1 MADLQTR
8 VNTFIKRHLNTPVE
22 NPNLDTLDQYISAL
36 QLCQAD
42 KQFLDGQLQILTKEN
57 KKMKDQLD
65 SNKSSQEDI
74 DLLQSKI
81 QELEDAN
88 TALNGE
94 VSRLVKI
101 EASAVPSREN
111 EEPSRENEERIVELE
126 GFLSEKTS
134 EVEYFQEACGEFEG
148 KMQEVQNENYQLR
161 HQYSQLQ
168 NALQQTQNYYTSLL
182 QSSNISSAAIEN
194 QNKLHNLSLMLT
206 EKSEEC
212 LRLQSHCDELNA
224 RLVTVQN
231 DTSDMALVRE
241 ECKQLKAMLME
252 KEQTSRVD
260 DTISMLQQENKQLKI
275 LIADHESEMQNL
287 QKLNLEKENDL
298 SDMTLLREE
307 CKQLKQMLIEGS
319 SSQDDK
325 LKLLEERCQYLEQL
339 LQEKDSQIITVQN
352 ENSDL
357 QLIKEE
363 CKQLKLMLINRDESH
378 QVKNQEDFNVE
389 NEKFVKVENLL
400 SMKDADLQNK
410 SLQLQ
415 SVQQELENLRE
426 NVNSFSTSDVT
437 VQSYNENSF
446 LAQVQ
451 QLEELIRE
459 KDNAIT
465 QKDAT
470 IIDLQNSA
478 SDMNLLHDEC
488 RALKQM
494 LMEKEQM
501 FIELQDD
508 IDNAN
513 DVIQQKNEELKSIQ
527 REKDQ
532 IGTKLS
538 EANDRILK
546 QKQEYE
552 MLAEELNQSMAQEEN
567 IHMLQTEYRNVEE
580 RFKESEQELENTRE
594 RLFQAE
600 THCSRL
606 QTYEEQFNELKLAFK
621 EKDEELNS
629 LKLQSSEITI
639 LESETVSLLQQ
650 ELNQLKTLVYEKE
663 QEHLQMDAVLTKKNN
678 ELQHI
683 YINFNEMQQKLSSL
697 GNQNS
702 ENVEK
707 VENLA
712 SENKRLVELL
722 TEKRNT
728 VDKLSFDMKEL
739 TSNLE
744 ISRSEYHQIAN
755 KLEQKTERLEEVL
768 HSLEEKNIHINEL
781 ERKINEASIFI
792 VEKEAMIDSLEN
804 KIDSQLHLQENMKAE
819 LQKKLAEIKTLE
831 EKIIGKE
838 GEMKQLQ
845 VRFEDERMQLDQVLS
860 KVQDGMTSEGVSE
873 CDNCNALRN
882 EMSVVETLVRNLV
895 QNFTSDLGN
904 DLMKNLNLLE
914 QNITL
919 MLKNSEEM
927 QFTLKGNKEVLKQ
940 LNIDKEKSRDRIG
953 LIVNEND
960 NLKTQNDSLKNEK
973 MICIKENENL
983 QLAIKELNEIN
994 KILKSEHDSERVM
1007 ILDEKEQLEFKIK
1020 DLESQIFE
1028 YREMEEAYLS
1038 KCQEVNRL
1046 NEQLNL
1052 LNSERNRILFSQE
1065 ENANSF
1071 LKEECRKLQIE
1082 LEKSSQKYLQK
1093 TKESD
1098 KFKRENLKLEEQV
1111 HGLQVKNKELKSL
1124 EEKLQ
1129 MLHVLQ
1135 ANMNEKSAQIDHLKS
1150 LLEDEQTK
1158 VSMYQKDK
1166 NAMEVLLQQSEQ
1178 LRADLRDLQL
1188 RNTQLSQLVQEKD
1201 VLLKHQEV
1209 TTREVEAKTSRE
1221 LERLRHHLMTV
1232 SYEQINL
1239 LFV

>member
-1 MADLQTR
+1 M
-8 VNTFIKRHLNTPVE
+8 
-22 NPNLDTLDQYISAL
+22 LDQYISAL

-42 KQFLDGQLQILTKEN
+42 KQFLDGQLKILTKEN
-57 KKMKDQLD
+57 EKMKDQLD

-74 DLLQSKI
+74 NLLQSKI

-88 TALNGE
+88 TALNVE
-94 VSRLVKI
+94 VSRLFKL
-101 EASAVPSREN
+101 ETSAVPSN
-111 EEPSRENEERIVELE
+111 ENEERIVELE
-126 GFLSEKTS
+126 GLLSEKTS
-134 EVEYFQEACGEFEG
+134 EAEYFQEACGEFEG
-148 KMQEVQNENYQLR
+148 KIQEVQNENYQLR

-182 QSSNISSAAIEN
+182 QSSNISNAAIEN

-252 KEQTSRVD
+252 KEQASRVD

-275 LIADHESEMQNL
+275 LITDHENEMQNL
-287 QKLNLEKENDL
+287 QKLNLERENDL
-298 SDMTLLREE
+298 SDMVLLREE

-319 SSQDDK
+319 SSQGDN
-325 LKLLEERCQYLEQL
+325 LKLLEERCQYLEKL
-339 LQEKDSQIITVQN
+339 LQEKDSEIITVQN

-363 CKQLKLMLINRDESH
+363 CKQLKQMLIDRDESQ

-389 NEKFVKVENLL
+389 NGKLVDVENLL
-400 SMKDADLQNK
+400 IVKDAELQNK
-410 SLQLQ
+410 NFQLQ
-415 SVQQELENLRE
+415 SVQQELEDLRE
-426 NVNSFSTSDVT
+426 SVSSFSTSDVM

-465 QKDAT
+465 QKDAI

-488 RALKQM
+488 RALKRM
-494 LMEKEQM
+494 LTEKEQM
-501 FIELQDD
+501 FVELQDD
-508 IDNAN
+508 VDNAN
-513 DVIQQKNEELKSIQ
+513 DVIQQKNEELKRIQ

-538 EANDRILK
+538 EANDKIIN

-594 RLFQAE
+594 KLFQAE

-606 QTYEEQFNELKLAFK
+606 QTYEEQFNELRLAFK
-621 EKDEELNS
+621 EKDEELSS
-629 LKLQSSEITI
+629 LKLQSSENTI

-678 ELQHI
+678 ELQRI
-683 YINFNEMQQKLSSL
+683 YVNFNEVQQKLNSL

-702 ENVEK
+702 EKVEK
-707 VENLA
+707 VENLT

-728 VDKLSFDMKEL
+728 IDRLSFDKKEL

-744 ISRSEYHQIAN
+744 ISRTEYHQIAN
-755 KLEQKTERLEEVL
+755 KLEQKTQQLEEVM
-768 HSLEEKNIHINEL
+768 HSLEEKNNHINEL
-781 ERKINEASIFI
+781 ERKINEASILI
-792 VEKEAMIDSLEN
+792 AEKEALIDSLEN
-804 KIDSQLHLQENMKAE
+804 KIDSQLHLQESMKIE
-819 LQKKLAEIKTLE
+819 LQKKLAEVKTLE

-845 VRFEDERMQLDQVLS
+845 VRFEDERMQLDQVCS
-860 KVQDGMTSEGVSE
+860 KVQNDITSEGVSE
-873 CDNCNALRN
+873 CVSCNALKN
-882 EMSVVETLVRNLV
+882 EMSVVEISVRNLV
-895 QNFTSDLGN
+895 QNFTNDLGGN
-904 DLMKNLNLLE
+904 DMMKNLNLLE

-919 MLKNSEEM
+919 MLKSNEEI
-927 QFTLKGNKEVLKQ
+927 QSTLKGHEEVLKQ
-940 LNIDKEKSRDRIG
+940 ESRDRIA
-953 LIVNEND
+953 LIINENN
-960 NLKTQNDSLKNEK
+960 NLKTKNDSLKNEN
-973 MICIKENENL
+973 MFCIKENENL
-983 QLAIKELNEIN
+983 QLAIKELNEVN

-1007 ILDEKEQLEFKIK
+1007 ILDEKEQLGFKIK

-1038 KCQEVNRL
+1038 KCQEANRL
-1046 NEQLNL
+1046 NEQINL
-1052 LNSERNRILFSQE
+1052 LNSERNRILFNKE

-1071 LKEECRKLQIE
+1071 LKEECEKLQIE
-1082 LEKSSQKYLQK
+1082 LEKSSQKYVQK
-1093 TKESD
+1093 TKEND
-1098 KFKRENLKLEEQV
+1098 TLKLENLKLEEQV
-1111 HGLQVKNKELKSL
+1111 HNLQVKNKQLKSL

-1135 ANMNEKSAQIDHLKS
+1135 ANMSEKSAEIDNLKS

-1166 NAMEVLLQQSEQ
+1166 NTMETMLQQSEQ
-1178 LRADLRDLQL
+1178 LRADVQDLQL

-1201 VLLKHQEV
+1201 VVLKHQEV

-1232 SYEQINL
+1232 SYEQIHL
-1239 LFV
+1239 LCFIVKSSQI

>member
-1 MADLQTR
+1 M
-8 VNTFIKRHLNTPVE
+8 
-22 NPNLDTLDQYISAL
+22 
-36 QLCQAD
+36 
-42 KQFLDGQLQILTKEN
+42 
-57 KKMKDQLD
+57 
-65 SNKSSQEDI
+65 
-74 DLLQSKI
+74 
-81 QELEDAN
+81 
-88 TALNGE
+88 
-94 VSRLVKI
+94 
-101 EASAVPSREN
+101 
-111 EEPSRENEERIVELE
+111 
-126 GFLSEKTS
+126 LSEKTS
-134 EVEYFQEACGEFEG
+134 EAEYFQEACGEFEG
-148 KMQEVQNENYQLR
+148 KIQEVQNENYQLR

-182 QSSNISSAAIEN
+182 QSSNISNAAIEN
-194 QNKLHNLSLMLT
+194 QNKLHSLSLMLT

-252 KEQTSRVD
+252 KEQASRVA

-275 LIADHESEMQNL
+275 LITDHENEMQNL
-287 QKLNLEKENDL
+287 QKLNLERENDL
-298 SDMTLLREE
+298 SDMVLLREE

-319 SSQDDK
+319 SSQGDN
-325 LKLLEERCQYLEQL
+325 LKPLEERCQYLEKL
-339 LQEKDSQIITVQN
+339 LQEKDSEIITVQN

-363 CKQLKLMLINRDESH
+363 CKQLKQMLIDRDESQ

-389 NEKFVKVENLL
+389 NGKLVDVENLL
-400 SMKDADLQNK
+400 IVKDAELQNK
-410 SLQLQ
+410 NFQLQ
-415 SVQQELENLRE
+415 SVQQELEDLRE
-426 NVNSFSTSDVT
+426 SVSSFSTSDVM

-465 QKDAT
+465 QKDAI

-488 RALKQM
+488 RALKRM
-494 LMEKEQM
+494 LTEKEQM
-501 FIELQDD
+501 FVELQDD
-508 IDNAN
+508 VDNAN
-513 DVIQQKNEELKSIQ
+513 DVIQQKNEELKRIQ

-538 EANDRILK
+538 EANDKIIN

-594 RLFQAE
+594 KLFQAE

-606 QTYEEQFNELKLAFK
+606 QTYEEQFNELRLAFK
-621 EKDEELNS
+621 EKDEELSS
-629 LKLQSSEITI
+629 LKLQSSENTI

-678 ELQHI
+678 ELQRI
-683 YINFNEMQQKLSSL
+683 YVNFNEVQQKLNSL

-702 ENVEK
+702 EKVEK
-707 VENLA
+707 VENLT

-728 VDKLSFDMKEL
+728 IDRLSFDKKEL

-744 ISRSEYHQIAN
+744 ISRTEYHQIAN
-755 KLEQKTERLEEVL
+755 KLEQKTQQLEEVM
-768 HSLEEKNIHINEL
+768 HSLEEKNNHINEL
-781 ERKINEASIFI
+781 ERKINEASILI
-792 VEKEAMIDSLEN
+792 AEKEALIDSLEN
-804 KIDSQLHLQENMKAE
+804 KIDSQLHLQESMKIE
-819 LQKKLAEIKTLE
+819 LQKKLAEVKTLE

-845 VRFEDERMQLDQVLS
+845 VRFEDERMQLDQVCS
-860 KVQDGMTSEGVSE
+860 KVQNDITSEGVSE
-873 CDNCNALRN
+873 CVSCNALKN
-882 EMSVVETLVRNLV
+882 EMSVVEISVRNLV
-895 QNFTSDLGN
+895 QNFTNDLGGN
-904 DLMKNLNLLE
+904 DMMKNLNLLE

-919 MLKNSEEM
+919 MLKSNEEI
-927 QFTLKGNKEVLKQ
+927 QSTLKGHEEVLKQ
-940 LNIDKEKSRDRIG
+940 ESRDRIA
-953 LIVNEND
+953 LIINENN
-960 NLKTQNDSLKNEK
+960 NLKTKNDSLKNEN
-973 MICIKENENL
+973 MFCIKENENL
-983 QLAIKELNEIN
+983 QLAIKELNEVN

-1007 ILDEKEQLEFKIK
+1007 ILDEKEQLGFKIK

-1028 YREMEEAYLS
+1028 YREMEEPYLS
-1038 KCQEVNRL
+1038 KCQEANRL
-1046 NEQLNL
+1046 NEQINL
-1052 LNSERNRILFSQE
+1052 LNSERNRILFNKE

-1071 LKEECRKLQIE
+1071 LKEECEKLQIE
-1082 LEKSSQKYLQK
+1082 LEKSSQKYVQK
-1093 TKESD
+1093 TKEND
-1098 KFKRENLKLEEQV
+1098 TLKLENLKLEEQV
-1111 HGLQVKNKELKSL
+1111 HNLQVKNKQLKSL

-1135 ANMNEKSAQIDHLKS
+1135 ANMSEKSAEIDNLKS

-1166 NAMEVLLQQSEQ
+1166 NTMETMLQQSEQ
-1178 LRADLRDLQL
+1178 LRADVQDLQL

-1201 VLLKHQEV
+1201 VVLKHQEV

-1232 SYEQINL
+1232 SYEQIHL
-1239 LFV
+1239 LCFIVKSSQI